1 MERSEARFGLAGGRS
16 MIRATT
22 IFLAA
27 MAAVTIAA
35 GPCRA
40 ADPAPFNGGGR
51 WHSGPE
57 GRIAGTVTAR
67 GRPQYSYYGE
77 YGYPAPFGYGVAYA
91 PVPSHGFDTGYYG
104 PRYVWSAPAG
114 YYGPAFG
121 YYEW

>member
-1 MERSEARFGLAGGRS
+1 MIRTKTIILAG
-16 MIRATT
+16 
-22 IFLAA
+22 
-27 MAAVTIAA
+27 MASLTIAA
-35 GPCRA
+35 GTCQA
-40 ADPAPFNGGGR
+40 ADPAQSNVPGR
-51 WHSGPE
+51 LHYGVE
-57 GRIAGTVTAR
+57 GRIAGTVAAR

-104 PRYVWSAPAG
+104 PRYVWTAPAG

>member
-1 MERSEARFGLAGGRS
+1 
-16 MIRATT
+16 MIRVTT

-35 GPCRA
+35 GPCWA

-51 WHSGPE
+51 WHSGLE

-104 PRYVWSAPAG
+104 PRYVWSAPAN